1 MQLRA
6 IFPLWCLAW
15 ASWFSVAVPA
25 ADLPPAVQQVFA
37 TLERQIDVNWK
48 DVTLADGLKQ
58 LATEHG
64 LTITIDPAAA
74 TAGSRKLSLHAANQA
89 LGSVLERLADRCALD
104 TRFRN
109 DGVILLVA
117 VPGAQAAPEWVED
130 PQPVRE
136 YELGRYRRLPP
147 PGGWIDPVIALSDS
161 ERAALAKPNSALW
174 TTILAAHLDRLEAW
188 HIAHSEPPPGLLD
201 FLKVHPGVRRE
212 FWRALDYRFDEA
224 KAACRIFDDLRLADE
239 KRFLANQHLAIAL
252 AVVHD
257 SPAAAVSSRYY
268 SLWAVQPAQ
277 FGPVLSWR
285 EIWDYY
291 TDPKRCERLLF
302 KPSALAWPMLVHIA
316 DLDVAQAEIDW
327 AWNQYGSK
335 KSDLQATYSQVPY
348 DYGKLAQSGTRLG
361 SSPYTLE
368 NLRKLGGVCVDQAHF
383 ASRVAKI
390 MGVPS
395 LKCTGSGRYGGAGH
409 AWSGFLEAKNG
420 KPLLQFTGRYQ
431 YDMYYIGTAFDP
443 QTRTEVIDRAVQL
456 MYAGV
461 SGAYESYADARQL
474 ARIAESLVAAAPESA
489 QLVAREAVRRN
500 PYVQAAWL
508 ALMRSLPPA
517 ELEKAWQQQAKAV
530 ADYPDAVWESLRIA
544 LDRLPAQTP
553 KEQKLRQTLYE
564 TAYAAAG
571 AAKRPDIQIQI
582 CMAQVG
588 ELGAA
593 KQDEVAVKKAFDTV
607 RSHIKEG
614 TLIMPLVKTVVT
626 LANQFSAE
634 DPAFRMHIVKDTFAK
649 LANDFP
655 KQRGKDISPAWVEW
669 QELVKTLR

>member
-1 MQLRA
+1 MQLRSLL
-6 IFPLWCLAW
+6 PSWCLLW
-15 ASWFSVAVPA
+15 ASWLSLGLPA

-37 TLERQIDVNWK
+37 TLDRQIDVNWK
-48 DVTLADGLKQ
+48 DVSLADGLAQ

-64 LTITIDPAAA
+64 LSITIDPGAAGA
-74 TAGSRKLSLHAANQA
+74 ANRKLSFRAANQP
-89 LGSVLERLADRCALD
+89 LGSVLEQLADRCALD

-117 VPGAQAAPEWVED
+117 VPGAQAVPEWVED
-130 PQPVRE
+130 PHPVRE
-136 YELGRYRRLPP
+136 YALGRYRRLPP
-147 PGGWIDPVIALSDS
+147 PGTWIDPVTALSDS
-161 ERAALAKPNSALW
+161 ERAALAKPTAALW
-174 TTILAAHLDRLEAW
+174 NTILAAHLDRIEAW
-188 HIAHSEPPPGLLD
+188 HIAHSEPPPGLID
-201 FLKVHPGVRRE
+201 FLKAHPDVRRE

-224 KAACRIFDDLRLADE
+224 KTACRIFDELRLADE
-239 KRFLANQHLAIAL
+239 KRFLANKHLAIAL

-257 SPAAAVSSRYY
+257 TPAAAVSSRYY
-268 SLWAVQPAQ
+268 SLWAVEPAQ

-291 TDPKRCERLLF
+291 TDPKRAERLLF
-302 KPSALAWPMLVHIA
+302 KPSALAWPMLVHVA

-327 AWNQYGSK
+327 TWSQYGGK
-335 KSDLQATYSQVPY
+335 KSDLQDTYSQVPY
-348 DYGKLAQSGTRLG
+348 DNGKLARGPTKLG

-395 LKCTGSGRYGGAGH
+395 LKCTGSGRYGGGGH
-409 AWSGFLEAKNG
+409 AWSGFLEAKQG

-461 SGAYESYADARQL
+461 SGAYQSYADASQL
-474 ARIAESLVAAAPESA
+474 ARIAASLVVSAPDLA
-489 QLVAREAVRRN
+489 QLAAREAVRRN
-500 PYVQAAWL
+500 PHVQAAWL
-508 ALMRSLPPA
+508 ALMRSVPLS
-517 ELEKAWQQQAKAV
+517 ELERTWQQEARAL
-530 ADYPDAVWESLRIA
+530 AGFPDAVWESLRLV
-544 LDRLPAQTP
+544 LDRLPDQTP
-553 KEQKLRQTLYE
+553 KDRMLRQSLYNA
-564 TAYAAAG
+564 AYASAG

-582 CMAQVG
+582 CMAQV
-588 ELGAA
+588 EEMGAA
-593 KQDEVAVKKAFDTV
+593 GQDENAVMKAFDTV
-607 RSHIKEG
+607 RSNIKEG

-626 LANQFSAE
+626 LANRFAVE
-634 DPAFRMHIVKDTFAK
+634 DPTFRMQVVKDTFAK

-655 KQRGKDISPAWVEW
+655 KQRGTEISPAWVEW
-669 QELVKTLR
+669 QELVKTLK